1 MQEPLPCFKEVS
13 WNVERVR
20 LAAINLQCVVKTKI
34 DNYYLVVRES
44 PFDRYV
50 SFTWVHRFLF
60 PQFSGCLQT
69 PKSVWNDWSYILKA
83 QLDFSGDSGRLTQ
96 REGLNVSAP
105 HRGTYTRS
113 DMRRGIR
120 KETEAKT
127 SSVFSTCNS
136 PSCAGPHP
144 LVESTSLQLK
154 KHFECGEI
162 LFTWS
167 FPANVK
173 DSKNTTNRN
182 TQTIT
187 HRSQLFL
194 VTDVS
199 KKLVLNALIS
209 RHLDLVG
216 GLNPSEKYYIV
227 KLDHFPQFSGWK

>member
-1 MQEPLPCFKEVS
+1 MT
-13 WNVERVR
+13 W
-20 LAAINLQCVVKTKI
+20 
-34 DNYYLVVRES
+34 
-44 PFDRYV
+44 FDRYV
-50 SFTWVHRFLF
+50 SFTWLHRFLF

-69 PKSVWNDWSYILKA
+69 PKSVLKWLELHSESSA
-83 QLDFSGDSGRLTQ
+83 RFLSGDLGRLTQ

-144 LVESTSLQLK
+144 LVESTSLQVETTLNVA
-154 KHFECGEI
+154 I

-182 TQTIT
+182 TQTTT
-187 HRSQLFL
+187 HRQLFL
-194 VTDVS
+194 VSDVS

-216 GLNPSEKYYIV
+216 GFNPSEKYYIV
-227 KLDHFPQFSGWK
+227 KLDHFPK